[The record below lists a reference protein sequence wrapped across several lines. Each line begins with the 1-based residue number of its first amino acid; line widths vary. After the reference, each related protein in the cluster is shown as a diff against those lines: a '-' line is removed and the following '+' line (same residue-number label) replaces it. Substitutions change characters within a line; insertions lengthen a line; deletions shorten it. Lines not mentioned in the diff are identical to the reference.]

1 VAAAHSRMWGLKANV
16 LVAVAVVVIAFVA
29 MPAEAK
35 LRKIHRSTST
45 SSSAESALVMVD
57 VDSDVALAE
66 ATDSDIAIFN
76 SVAGAMIRAENR
88 DFWDDI
94 TSKLKSHASQPL
106 TEWFH
111 KKKCELCQHIM
122 DNLIDRGCVWGIDKV
137 CEFAAGTACGASGIP
152 FANTMCS
159 KVCSFGFET
168 VLKDKCEEWLKLLM
182 AKYPNNPLDFCKAK
196 QFCGADAAAIAC
208 KCFNAKTMCPAK

>member
-1 VAAAHSRMWGLKANV
+1 MWALKANV
-16 LVAVAVVVIAFVA
+16 LVALVVIAFVV
-29 MPAEAK
+29 MPAAASSK
-35 LRKIHRSTST
+35 LRKIHRS
-45 SSSAESALVMVD
+45 SSADESARVMVD
-57 VDSDVALAE
+57 VDSDVALAS
-66 ATDSDIAIFN
+66 ATDSETAVFN
-76 SVAGAMIRAENR
+76 SVAGAVIRAENR

-137 CEFAAGTACGASGIP
+137 CEFAAGTACGVSGIP

-159 KVCSFGFET
+159 KVCAFGFET

-182 AKYPNNPLDFCKAK
+182 SKYPNNPLDFCKAK